1 MKATINFYD
10 EKINIILPQTF
21 EEFKY
26 CICERFS
33 MELADVNELLYSYL
47 SNDKVSPLS
56 SESDFQQMLK
66 CPNFLP
72 VTINVEVNPT
82 SKLFKKEEKNF
93 VEKCQNKISSLWGEL
108 NLKENI
114 CKVKDKTVEQF
125 NNLMNKPKIEEQ
137 SVHQKVVCDGCGMK
151 PIVGVRFKCTVC
163 PNFDYCENCEK
174 AKANEHK
181 HPFLKIRKPELAPA
195 QIQCI
200 LSN

>member
-1 MKATINFYD
+1 MKATINFYE

-33 MELADVNELLYSYL
+33 MELADVNELLYSYQ
-47 SNDKVSPLS
+47 SNDKVFPLS

-72 VTINVEVNPT
+72 VTINVEVNQN
-82 SKLFKKEEKNF
+82 SKLYKNEEKNYL
-93 VEKCQNKISSLWGEL
+93 ENPQNKISSLWGGF
-108 NLKENI
+108 NI
-114 CKVKDKTVEQF
+114 SESFCKLKDKTVQQVK
-125 NNLMNKPKIEEQ
+125 KPKIEEK
-137 SVHQKVVCDGCGMK
+137 SNAVIHQKVACDGCGMK

-163 PNFDYCENCEK
+163 PNFDFCENCEK
-174 AKANEHK
+174 DKAEEHK
-181 HPFLKIRKPELAPA
+181 HPFLKIRKPELAPS

-200 LSN
+200 LNH